1 MAETGLSRRTLLGAG
16 VTAGAGTVLG
26 AGSFGV
32 GPLGAPAAA
41 VAPTAARQAEVVVVG
56 AGLAGLTTARALV
69 QAGRSVVVLEARDR
83 VGGRTLNHRL
93 ADGRVVE
100 KGGQFIG
107 PTQDHI
113 ARLAREVGVETFSTY
128 VEGENVYYADGLRRT
143 YTGDL
148 PPDPL
153 ALPDALVSI
162 ERVNQMSREV
172 PVDAPWTAARAD
184 EWDGQTMESWL
195 RGNNVL
201 PRTRE
206 LVDVLFNSLLGGQSR
221 DTSLL
226 FTLVYVAGFGNEDE
240 PGTLDR
246 GIATKGG
253 AQEQRFV
260 GGSQLVSQRVT
271 RELDGRVVLNAP
283 VRRLTQDATGVDV
296 VTDNGTWRAQRVVVA
311 VPPPLAARISWEPAL
326 PAAHDQLLQ
335 RLPMGTL
342 MKVEAVYDQPF
353 WRPDLTGM
361 SLNLEGPVVTTF
373 DNTPPEGSPGV
384 LMGFVGGRHWR
395 AVAHLPQAERR
406 RQVLRNFAT
415 VVGDRALQPVDYLEH
430 DWVRDPWSVGGPVA
444 VAGPGTTVD
453 FGFRI
458 RRPVGRVHWAGTETS
473 TYWNGYMDGAVRS
486 GERAAAEVV
495 ALL

>member
-1 MAETGLSRRTLLGAG
+1 MAETGLSRRALLGAG
-16 VTAGAGTVLG
+16 VTAGASTVLG
-26 AGSFGV
+26 AGA
-32 GPLGAPAAA
+32 LGAPLGSPAAA
-41 VAPTAARQAEVVVVG
+41 APRASRRTDVVVVG

-69 QAGRSVVVLEARDR
+69 RAGHSVVVLEARDR
-83 VGGRTLNHRL
+83 VGGRTLNHSL
-93 ADGRVVE
+93 GDGRVVE

-113 ARLAREVGVETFSTY
+113 AGLAGEVGVETFPTHI
-128 VEGENVYYADGLRRT
+128 EGENVYYADGLRRT

-153 ALPDALVSI
+153 ALPDAVVTI

-172 PVDAPWTAARAD
+172 PIEAPWSAAKSD

-201 PRTRE
+201 PRTRA
-206 LVDVLFNSLLGGQSR
+206 LVDLLFNSLLGGQSR

-226 FTLVYVAGFGNEDE
+226 FTLFYVAGFGNEDN

-253 AQEQRFV
+253 AQERRFV
-260 GGSQLVSQRVT
+260 GGSQLISQRVT
-271 RELDGRVVLNAP
+271 QELDGRVVLNAP
-283 VRRLTQDATGVDV
+283 VRRISQGATGTDV
-296 VTDNGTWRAQRVVVA
+296 VTDSGTWRAQRVVVA
-311 VPPPLAARISWEPAL
+311 VPPPLAARIVWEPAL
-326 PAAHDQLLQ
+326 PAEHDQLLQ

-353 WRPDLTGM
+353 WRPGLTGM

-384 LMGFVGGRHWR
+384 LMGFLGGHHWR
-395 AVAHLPQAERR
+395 AVGRLPVAERR

-415 VVGDRALQPVDYLEH
+415 VVGDRALRPVEYLEH
-430 DWVRDPWSVGGPVA
+430 DWVRDPWAVGGPVA

-453 FGFRI
+453 FGSRV

-486 GERAAAEVV
+486 GERAAAEVG
-495 ALL
+495 AQL

>member
-1 MAETGLSRRTLLGAG
+1 MAETGLTRRALLGAG

-26 AGSFGV
+26 SGAFG

-41 VAPTAARQAEVVVVG
+41 AAPTATRQADVVVVG
-56 AGLAGLTTARALV
+56 AGLAGLTTARAV
-69 QAGRSVVVLEARDR
+69 VRAGHSVVVLEARDR
-83 VGGRTLNHRL
+83 VGGRTLNHPL
-93 ADGRVVE
+93 GDGRVVE

-113 ARLAREVGVETFSTY
+113 ARLAREVGVETFPTY
-128 VEGENVYYADGLRRT
+128 IEGENVYYADGLRRT

-153 ALPDALVSI
+153 ALPDALATI

-172 PVDAPWTAARAD
+172 PIDAPWAAANAD

-206 LVDVLFNSLLGGQSR
+206 LVDLLFNSLLGGQAR

-226 FTLVYVAGFGNEDE
+226 FTLFYVAGFGNEDN

-260 GGSQLVSQRVT
+260 GGSQLISQRVT
-271 RELDGRVVLNAP
+271 QELDGRVELNAA
-283 VRRLTQDATGVDV
+283 VRRITQDATGVDL
-296 VTDNGTWRAQRVVVA
+296 VTDGGTWRGQRVVVA
-311 VPPPLAARISWEPAL
+311 VPPPLAARIVWEPTL
-326 PAAHDQLLQ
+326 PAEHDQLLQ

-342 MKVEAVYDQPF
+342 MKVEAVYDRPF

-384 LMGFVGGRHWR
+384 LMGFVGGHHWR
-395 AVAHLPQAERR
+395 EVGHLPVAERR

-415 VVGDRALQPVDYLEH
+415 VVGDRALAPIEYLEH
-430 DWVRDPWSVGGPVA
+430 DWVRDPCSVGGPVA

-453 FGFRI
+453 FGSRI

-486 GERAAAEVV
+486 GERAASEVA

>member
-1 MAETGLSRRTLLGAG
+1 MAETGLTRRALLGAG

-26 AGSFGV
+26 SGAFG
-32 GPLGAPAAA
+32 GPLGAPTAAA
-41 VAPTAARQAEVVVVG
+41 APTAARQADVVVVG
-56 AGLAGLTTARALV
+56 AGLAGLSTARTLV
-69 QAGRSVVVLEARDR
+69 AAGHSVVVLEARNR
-83 VGGRTLNHRL
+83 VGGRTLNHSL
-93 ADGRVVE
+93 GDGRVVE
-100 KGGQFIG
+100 KGGQFVG

-113 ARLAREVGVETFSTY
+113 ARLAREVGVETFPTY
-128 VEGENVYYADGLRRT
+128 IEGENVYYADGLRRT

-153 ALPDALVSI
+153 ALPDALVTI

-172 PVDAPWTAARAD
+172 PIDAPWAAPKAD
-184 EWDGQTMESWL
+184 EWDGQAMESWL

-226 FTLVYVAGFGNEDE
+226 FTLFYVAGFGNEDN

-260 GGSQLVSQRVT
+260 GGSQLISQRVT
-271 RELDGRVVLNAP
+271 RELDGRVVLNAA
-283 VRRLTQDATGVDV
+283 VRRITQDATGVDV
-296 VTDNGTWRAQRVVVA
+296 VTDSGTWRAQRVVVA
-311 VPPPLAARISWEPAL
+311 VPPPLAARIVWEPAL
-326 PAAHDQLLQ
+326 PAEHDQLLQ

-342 MKVEAVYDQPF
+342 MKVEAVYHQPF

-384 LMGFVGGRHWR
+384 LMGFVGGHPWR
-395 AVAHLPQAERR
+395 EVAHLPVAERR

-415 VVGDRALQPVDYLEH
+415 VVGDRAQQPIEYLEH

-453 FGFRI
+453 FGSRI
-458 RRPVGRVHWAGTETS
+458 REPVGRVHWAGTETS

-486 GERAAAEVV
+486 GERAAAEVIS
-495 ALL
+495 LL

>member
-1 MAETGLSRRTLLGAG
+1 MAETGLTRRALLGAG

-26 AGSFGV
+26 SGAFG
-32 GPLGAPAAA
+32 GPLGAPAAVA
-41 VAPTAARQAEVVVVG
+41 APTAARQAEVVVVG

-69 QAGRSVVVLEARDR
+69 QAGLSVVVLEARDR
-83 VGGRTLNHRL
+83 VGGRTLNHPL
-93 ADGRVVE
+93 GDGRVVE

-113 ARLAREVGVETFSTY
+113 ARLAGEVGVETFPTY
-128 VEGENVYYADGLRRT
+128 IEGENVYYADGLRRT

-153 ALPDALVSI
+153 ALPDALVTI

-172 PVDAPWTAARAD
+172 PIDAPWTAPKAD

-206 LVDVLFNSLLGGQSR
+206 LVDLLFNSLLGGQSR

-226 FTLVYVAGFGNEDE
+226 FTLFYVAGFGNEDN

-260 GGSQLVSQRVT
+260 GGSQLISQRMT
-271 RELDGRVVLNAP
+271 QELDGRVVLNAP

-296 VTDNGTWRAQRVVVA
+296 VTDGGSWRAQRVVVA
-311 VPPPLAARISWEPAL
+311 VPPPLAARIVWEPAL
-326 PAAHDQLLQ
+326 PAEHDQLLQ

-384 LMGFVGGRHWR
+384 LMGFLGGHHWR
-395 AVAHLPQAERR
+395 EVGHLPVAERR

-415 VVGDRALQPVDYLEH
+415 VVGDRALQPIEYLEH

-453 FGFRI
+453 FGSRI

-486 GERAAAEVV
+486 GERAAAEVS
-495 ALL
+495 ALF

>member
-1 MAETGLSRRTLLGAG
+1 MAETGLTRRALLGAG

-26 AGSFGV
+26 SGAFG
-32 GPLGAPAAA
+32 GALAAPAAA
-41 VAPTAARQAEVVVVG
+41 AAPTAARQAEVVVVG

-69 QAGRSVVVLEARDR
+69 QAGHSVVVLEARDR
-83 VGGRTLNHRL
+83 VGGRTLNHPL
-93 ADGRVVE
+93 GDGRVVE

-113 ARLAREVGVETFSTY
+113 ARLAGEVGVETFPTY
-128 VEGENVYYADGLRRT
+128 IEGENVYYADGLRRT

-153 ALPDALVSI
+153 ALPDALVTI

-172 PVDAPWTAARAD
+172 PIDAPWTAPKAD

-206 LVDVLFNSLLGGQSR
+206 LVDLLFNSLLGGQSR

-226 FTLVYVAGFGNEDE
+226 FTLFYVAGFGNEDN

-260 GGSQLVSQRVT
+260 GGSQLISQRMT
-271 RELDGRVVLNAP
+271 QELDGRVVLNAP

-296 VTDNGTWRAQRVVVA
+296 VTDGGSWRAQRAVVA
-311 VPPPLAARISWEPAL
+311 VPPPLAARIVWEPAL
-326 PAAHDQLLQ
+326 PAEHDQLLQ

-384 LMGFVGGRHWR
+384 LMGFLGGHHWR
-395 AVAHLPQAERR
+395 EVGHLPVAERR
-406 RQVLRNFAT
+406 RQVLRNFAS
-415 VVGDRALQPVDYLEH
+415 VVGDRALQPIEYLEH

-453 FGFRI
+453 FGSRI

-486 GERAAAEVV
+486 GERAAAEVS
-495 ALL
+495 ALF